1 MGTVVSNAYGI
12 VMESFTG
19 AWQRNIRYENK
30 ESLLRYS
37 AIYAC
42 VTGISADIG
51 KLRIKLC
58 EEDKDGIWNEI
69 KENRP
74 WLKVLRTPN
83 HYQNRIEFLEQW
95 AISKLLHGNAYILK
109 EREDQRG
116 IVTALYPLNPTLVK
130 PVVLPDGAIY
140 YQISP
145 DHLSKVEDSIVVPAS
160 EIIHDRMPALWH
172 PLVGVPPL
180 YACVLSGTLGNRI
193 MKHAIKLFD
202 GRAMPGGTIEIPGE
216 LAPDKIEDLKKKI
229 DEGYSGENIGK
240 IMVLT
245 SSMKFNPIEMMTS
258 RQAELADQLKLTVED
273 IARAFHYPLFKLGGP
288 VPTLAG
294 NVDALITTYYSDCL
308 QTLIEKV
315 ELCLDEG
322 LELPARTGTELDLDN
337 LMRLDIAALY
347 ESNDKGVNGG
357 WLAPNEARFRANY
370 KPATGGESPYLQ
382 QQNYSLA
389 ALAKRDASAD
399 PFDKAKPAP
408 PEPKPPE
415 PEKKINPDEAREFG
429 RFVANRR
436 LAA

>member
-1 MGTVVSNAYGI
+1 
-12 VMESFTG
+12 MEPFTG
-19 AWQRNIRYENK
+19 AWHRNIRYENK

-58 EEDKDGIWNEI
+58 IEDSNGIWNEV
-69 KENRP
+69 KENQP
-74 WLKVLRTPN
+74 WLPVLRRPN

-109 EREDQRG
+109 EREDKRG
-116 IVTALYPLNPTLVK
+116 IVTALYPLNPMLVK

-140 YQISP
+140 YQISA
-145 DHLSKVEDSIVVPAS
+145 DHLSKLEDSVVVPAS

-245 SSMKFNPIEMMTS
+245 SGMKFNAIEMMTS

-288 VPTLAG
+288 VPALAG

-322 LELPARTGTELDLDN
+322 LDLPAKTGTELDLDN

-370 KPATGGESPYLQ
+370 RPATGGDSPFLQ
-382 QQNYSLA
+382 QQYWSLEQ
-389 ALAKRDASAD
+389 LAKRDSA
-399 PFDKAKPAP
+399 PAGISPTEPEVP
-408 PEPKPPE
+408 PEPKPLE
-415 PEKKINPDEAREFG
+415 PDEEEKKMIYEGEINKALEA
-429 RFVANRR
+429 A
-436 LAA
+436 